1 MKSVRRLASILVT
14 LLLALGVNCAMGAM
28 SQKEKDK
35 ARAEIAK
42 IERDTLAQLYR
53 LQPGAKATVEKAAGY
68 AVFSNFGVKI
78 FVAGSGSG
86 KGVAVSNGSQKRV
99 YMKMLEAQ
107 AGLGFGVKKFRL
119 VWVFDNDKAL
129 NDFIHSGWQIGGQAS
144 ATAKK
149 GAKGEAYTG
158 AMSVGPGVW
167 VYQMAGDGLALEL
180 TGKGTKYY
188 KDDDLN

>member
-1 MKSVRRLASILVT
+1 MKTERILAALAATLV
-14 LLLALGVNCAMGAM
+14 LAVGATGAFGAM
-28 SQKEKDK
+28 SQKDKDK
-35 ARAEIAK
+35 ARAGIAK

-78 FVAGSGSG
+78 LVAGSGSG
-86 KGVAVSNGSQKRV
+86 KGVAVSNGSKKRV

-107 AGLGFGVKKFRL
+107 AGLGFGIKKFRL

-129 NDFIHSGWQIGGQAS
+129 NEFVNSGWQIGGQAS